1 MLFTDLSEVYDALV
15 DWPKRLA
22 REEPFYRN
30 VFEQV
35 GVRSVVDV
43 ACGSGRHANM
53 FHDWGLRV
61 EAADV
66 SPAMI
71 DLARR
76 RFDEPLGMRWVVRG
90 FDQPIASAPF
100 DAAVCVGNSLALA
113 GSPEKAA
120 AGVQQLLAAVRPG
133 GVAIVHLLNLW
144 RLPEGPCTWQVIK
157 PATVAGREL
166 FLVKGVHR
174 CSSGGFVDLIV
185 LPTGP
190 GTSPHTESTPLLAI
204 EAAELEQMAEKAG
217 ARSVMLYGNY
227 QRAPYDRERSADL
240 VMLAIK

>member
-22 REEPFYRN
+22 REESFYRD
-30 VFEQV
+30 VFKQV

-76 RFDEPLGMRWVVRG
+76 RFGEPPGMRWVIRG

-113 GSPEKAA
+113 ENTEMAA
-120 AGVQQLLAAVRPG
+120 TGVQQLLAAVRPG
-133 GVAIVHLLNLW
+133 GAVIVHLLNLW

-166 FLVKGVHR
+166 LLLKGVHR
-174 CSSGGFVDLIV
+174 CGSGGFVDLIV
-185 LPTGP
+185 LPTGS
-190 GTSPHTESTPLLAI
+190 GASPHTESTPLLAI
-204 EAAELEQMAEKAG
+204 EAAELKQMADKGG
-217 ARSVMLYGNY
+217 ARNVMLYGNY
-227 QRAPYDRERSADL
+227 ERAPYDRARSTDL